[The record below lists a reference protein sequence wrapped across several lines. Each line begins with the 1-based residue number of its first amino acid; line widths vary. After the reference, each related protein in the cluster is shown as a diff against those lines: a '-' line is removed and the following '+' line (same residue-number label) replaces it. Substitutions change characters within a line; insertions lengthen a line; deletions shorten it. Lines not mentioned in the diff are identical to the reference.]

1 MSQLFLLALIAFIS
15 ITLNVALQF
24 SQSNKIHI
32 RGRIRPSL
40 SMKAADNHNS
50 FNSFDFGR
58 LRKMRKQ
65 IQIHNLFVSLKY
77 FSDTLKLHHFTLYV
91 FILCY

>member
-15 ITLNVALQF
+15 ITFNIALQCLP
-24 SQSNKIHI
+24 SNKIHI

-40 SMKAADNHNS
+40 SMKIADNHSS
-50 FNSFDFGR
+50 FDSFDFGR

-65 IQIHNLFVSLKY
+65 IQIHNLFVSLKCKY
-77 FSDTLKLHHFTLYV
+77 SLDHPFTL
-91 FILCY
+91 